1 MQHYFSHYS
10 FLYVGFK
17 NVKVPTWYRQA
28 VHLHAEVILQEKE
41 ADDGEE
47 VNEKQG
53 QNGCQNDGAPV
64 PCHALDD
71 IEQGLLPDH
80 QVKQLSTATP
90 SDRFLKQVCFSR
102 DTTE

>member
-1 MQHYFSHYS
+1 MQNCFSLYI

-17 NVKVPTWYRQA
+17 NVKVPTWYGKA

-53 QNGCQNDGAPV
+53 QNGCQNDGASV